1 MTEQKDTTKQ
11 TRKMKVYCRN
21 SIWVQGSNAYPKKIP
36 AGTLVE
42 LSAEDIKHFGKAV
55 TKDIPEEF
63 DDGTS

>member
-1 MTEQKDTTKQ
+1 
-11 TRKMKVYCRN
+11 V
-21 SIWVQGSNAYPKKIP
+21 
-36 AGTLVE
+36 VE